1 MQPLSPLSLSH
12 EPAPNFEAL
21 QASGWSINTISG
33 PYCVAFRGRDEVVLQ
48 WRDGTWH
55 RVIGRGSADLL

>member
-1 MQPLSPLSLSH
+1 MQPLSPLSQIQAS
-12 EPAPNFEAL
+12 APNFEML

-33 PYCVAFRGRDEVVLQ
+33 CYCVAFRGRDEVVLE

-55 RVIGRGSADLL
+55 RVIGRGSSGLL